1 MAQQRYEKDSL
12 RLSKEAERW
21 EKTLK
26 HYRGLQAKGV
36 VLDGAQKHKLKSAL
50 AALKRVAK
58 EQSSLDKKRTDRIKE
73 LKDQD
78 KNYDTDLASLEKSLA
93 SLPSLRAS
101 QGNHT
106 IAAQRLALK
115 GKIAQLKKDRKELQG
130 YTDAPTIEEKNIQ
143 DRFSSKEGMSFSDT
157 LKIQPDLSNNK
168 KNEGGDKYDLSNEGG
183 DKYDLSSDFNRNLNL
198 TDQEGTAN
206 AKNKLKSI
214 KTAVQEAVVKKA
226 QDDATTPTES
236 KVKQKNKNDIQKLPE
251 NTPVTYLPDLDDLNR
266 QTGLNIKSDKE
277 WQSLVKSN
285 QVFDTTSMGSKG
297 GYFVNDIND
306 VPRLIKAIK
315 SGRSY
320 A

>member
-12 RLSKEAERW
+12 RLSKEAGRW

-36 VLDGAQKHKLKSAL
+36 VLNGAQKHKLKSAL

-58 EQSSLDKKRTDRIKE
+58 EQASLDKKRTDRIKE
-73 LKDQD
+73 LKDRD

-93 SLPSLRAS
+93 SLPSS

-115 GKIAQLKKDRKELQG
+115 GKIAQLKENRKELQG
-130 YTDAPTIEEKNIQ
+130 YTDAPTIAEKKIQ
-143 DRFSSKEGMSFSDT
+143 DRYSSKEGMRFGES
-157 LKIQPDLSNNK
+157 LKIYQGINNK
-168 KNEGGDKYDLSNEGG
+168 KNEGGNRYKLG
-183 DKYDLSSDFNRNLNL
+183 LDFNRNINLNL

-206 AKNKLKSI
+206 AKEKLKSI
-214 KTAVQEAVVKKA
+214 KTNNNNTTNTPANPDVPGAVVRKA
-226 QDDATTPTES
+226 EDDTKQLTES
-236 KVKQKNKNDIQKLPE
+236 EVEQKNKDNPE
-251 NTPVTYLPDLDDLNR
+251 ILSKNTPVTYLPDLADLNR

-306 VPRLIKAIK
+306 VPRFIKAIK
-315 SGRSY
+315 SGGSY